1 MILLIC
7 YTHYFLKQYVRWAC
21 LFVGCFFF
29 NSTWSLLLIKFSLFI
44 FSITNNTL
52 ILFLPSYFIKLW
64 YNYLLLCLRRG
75 VGLITMLFIT
85 PSLLIEKF
93 SYFFIFTPLYLLI
106 PAFRLLSYFSWYT
119 WCLWRV
125 LTKLKDN
132 RVAGGGG
139 KVPLPSTHC
148 PVPTSL
154 PSPSLQ
160 AQFQEGQG

>member
-1 MILLIC
+1 MLYAL
-7 YTHYFLKQYVRWAC
+7 FLETVCKVGM
-21 LFVGCFFF
+21 FVCWVFFF
-29 NSTWSLLLIKFSLFI
+29 NSTWPLLLIKFSLFI

-93 SYFFIFTPLYLLI
+93 SYFFIFTPLHLI
-106 PAFRLLSYFSWYT
+106 ILAFRLLSYFSWYT
-119 WCLWRV
+119 WRLWRV